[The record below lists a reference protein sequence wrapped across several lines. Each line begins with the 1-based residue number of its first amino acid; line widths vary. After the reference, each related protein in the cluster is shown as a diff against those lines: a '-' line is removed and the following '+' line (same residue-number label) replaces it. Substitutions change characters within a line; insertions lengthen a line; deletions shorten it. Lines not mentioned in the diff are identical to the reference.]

1 MRMPL
6 LLLHGLLDVHGR
18 VDHPEGVDVVL
29 GARVLKHAESKR
41 ENFSIVFG
49 LAYIFFGG
57 GVR

>member
-29 GARVLKHAESKR
+29 GARVLEHAESKR
-41 ENFSIVFG
+41 VNFAIVFG
-49 LAYIFFGG
+49 LTNNSFG
-57 GVR
+57 